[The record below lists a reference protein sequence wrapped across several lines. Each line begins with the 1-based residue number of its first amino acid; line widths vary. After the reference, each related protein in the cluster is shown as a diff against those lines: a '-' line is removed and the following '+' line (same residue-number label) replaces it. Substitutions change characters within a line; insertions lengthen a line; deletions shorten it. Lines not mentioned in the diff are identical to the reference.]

1 MSENPRPIDSPGPES
16 GSSRRS
22 ILRWIMGFLVV
33 LVTGFLVVA
42 LAFWWQWNSTRV
54 SEEKVRR
61 AVVTTLQQETPA
73 SFYVTGTLQ
82 LTAATTVRNT
92 KTLLPDLLD
101 FSMGTT
107 EASVRLPGRVSY
119 GFDVRKLHGEDIR
132 LLENGVVE
140 VMLPSLAIHAVA
152 PRLSEM
158 EVKTDVGWARL
169 YRSSGR
175 RVEQEAIQVAEKALR
190 QQARQHLDTSAEPQ
204 LNTARAIKK
213 MLTPVLQAAGVTD
226 PQFRIRMGPEIV
238 MEPEG

>member
-1 MSENPRPIDSPGPES
+1 MSENPRSTDSPRPES
-16 GSSRRS
+16 GPPRRS
-22 ILRWIMGFLVV
+22 AFRWVAGFLAV
-33 LVTGFLVVA
+33 LVIGLIGVA
-42 LAFWWQWNSTRV
+42 LGLWWQWNSTRV

-82 LTAATTVRNT
+82 LTAATTVRST

-119 GFDVRKLHGEDIR
+119 GFDVRKLQGEDIR
-132 LLENGVVE
+132 LLEDGVVE
-140 VMLPSLAIHAVA
+140 VTLPPLAIHAVA

-169 YRSSGR
+169 YQSSGR
-175 RVEQEAIQVAEKALR
+175 RVEQKAIKVAEKALR

-204 LNTARAIKK
+204 VNTARAIKK
-213 MLTPVLQAAGVTD
+213 MLTPILQAAGVED
-226 PQFRIRMGPEIV
+226 PRFRIRIGPEIV
-238 MEPEG
+238 MQPEG

>member
-1 MSENPRPIDSPGPES
+1 MSDNPRPTDSPGPES
-16 GSSRRS
+16 GSSRRA
-22 ILRWIMGFLVV
+22 IFRWIVGFLAI
-33 LVTGFLVVA
+33 LVIGLLVAA
-42 LAFWWQWNSTRV
+42 LGLWWQWNNAKV
-54 SEEKVRR
+54 SEEKVRQ
-61 AVVTTLQQETPA
+61 AVVTTLQQEAPA

-119 GFDVRKLHGEDIR
+119 GFDVRKLQGEDIR

-140 VMLPSLAIHAVA
+140 VTLPALSIHAVA

-158 EVKTDVGWARL
+158 EVKTNVGWARL

-175 RVEQEAIQVAEKALR
+175 RVEQKAIRVAEKALR
-190 QQARQHLDTSAEPQ
+190 QQAQQHLDTSAEPRV
-204 LNTARAIKK
+204 NTARALKK
-213 MLTPVLQAAGVTD
+213 MLTPILESAGVTD
-226 PQFRIRMGPEIV
+226 PRFRIQMGPEIV